1 MVEADL
7 PSDISIQLLIAFGVT
22 TTILI
27 GVHLFAL
34 LISTCILPYVDA
46 VGSRHTVDPEAVRES
61 PHKRL
66 HKYIELAW
74 AFSTIIG
81 IVLFMFELGIICWI
95 KFAHVYGGNVV
106 MKHVNGTLSDDES
119 SASNRWIAALVSS
132 VVLGVFVLVFLVFA
146 ARFYYFI
153 VLHRYEVSTKA
164 MSELQALKQNL
175 DVTPDPNVVNDAS
188 RRDFVAVDL
197 HSDRSSY
204 HEAIDNL

>member
-1 MVEADL
+1 MHRKTTR
-7 PSDISIQLLIAFGVT
+7 SSIRFIDID
-22 TTILI
+22 
-27 GVHLFAL
+27 VH
-34 LISTCILPYVDA
+34 T
-46 VGSRHTVDPEAVRES
+46 AVRRRGRLAS
-61 PHKRL
+61 HRQPGSGARVAARAL
-66 HKYIELAW
+66 HKYVELAW

-81 IVLFMFELGIICWI
+81 IVLFMFELRITCWI

-106 MKHVNGTLSDDES
+106 LEHVNGTLSDDES
-119 SASNRWIAALVSS
+119 SASNRWIAALVAS

-164 MSELQALKQNL
+164 MSELQALKENL
-175 DVTPDPNVVNDAS
+175 DVTSDSNVVNDAN